1 MESKIS
7 YYKVN
12 DFDYHLLLDG
22 RLIGIIQK
30 LIKGGW
36 IGKSL
41 VSNNFNREFEET
53 TRKECAKK
61 LIEIVKDGEKD

>member
-1 MESKIS
+1 MEKE

-22 RLIGIIQK
+22 KLIGIIQK

-41 VSNNFNREFEET
+41 VSNNFDIEFRET

-61 LIEIVKDGEKD
+61 LIEIVKTN

>member
-7 YYKVN
+7 YYKV
-12 DFDYHLLLDG
+12 DCCDYHLLLDG
-22 RLIGIIQK
+22 KLIGIIQK

-41 VSNNFNREFEET
+41 VSNNFNREFTER

-61 LIEIVKDGEKD
+61 LIEICKTK